1 MFFSSS
7 ARQSG
12 IKSKIA
18 PYVHGL
24 LFIGAL
30 STPLQAADMMDIY
43 HEALENDAQFRAAR
57 FTHQAAQEKL
67 PQGRAGLL
75 PTVTLAGVRRRQWI
89 DIERIGG
96 TGTATGT
103 GVAVRPSEVVIDNQ
117 SLTITATQ
125 PIYRK
130 ENFAIYEQSKLQ
142 VAQADSEF
150 IIAAQDLILR
160 VAQAYLDI
168 LLAEVN
174 VEVAEAQKKAISEQ
188 LAQAKRNFEV
198 GTATIVDTHEAQARF
213 DLTAAL
219 QIGALNEL
227 EVRKRA
233 LEQIIGRIPEDM
245 VRPAEVPSD
254 LLMLKYPSMQDWISV
269 AEQNNL
275 ALKVQE
281 AVYEI
286 AKKDVE
292 RAQAG
297 HYPTLD
303 LVAIYSDQKG
313 VGGTI
318 TGRPIDLTSKEIGVQ
333 LSFPLFQGF
342 AVQSRVREAVAIQ
355 EKVLQDLNNTRRNSV
370 LQVSQQYLNV
380 TNGIAQVT
388 ALKQALVSSQSQV
401 DSTKL
406 GQEVGVRTEV
416 DVLNAQQLYYSA
428 RRDLAQARYNFLM
441 SRLRLKAE
449 AGELDEEDLKEVNDA
464 LFRPPTPGPFQLPLA
479 AH

>member
-7 ARQSG
+7 ARQPG

-18 PYVHGL
+18 PYVHAL

-30 STPLQAADMMDIY
+30 STPLQAADIMDIY

-89 DIERIGG
+89 DIGKISGA
-96 TGTATGT
+96 GTATGT
-103 GVAVRPSEVVIDNQ
+103 GVAARPSEVVIDNQ
-117 SLTITATQ
+117 SITITATQ

-150 IIAAQDLILR
+150 IIAAQELILR

-219 QIGALNEL
+219 EIGALNEL
-227 EVRKRA
+227 EVRKRT

-245 VRPAEVPSD
+245 VRPTETPSD
-254 LLMLKYPSMQDWISV
+254 LLTLKYPSMQDWISV

-464 LFRPPTPGPFQLPLA
+464 LFRSQFPGPFQPPLA

>member
-1 MFFSSS
+1 MKI
-7 ARQSG
+7 RQFIYALLVAGASL
-12 IKSKIA
+12 
-18 PYVHGL
+18 HG
-24 LFIGAL
+24 
-30 STPLQAADMMDIY
+30 PLHAADLMEIY
-43 HEALENDAQFRAAR
+43 HEALEQDAQYSSAR
-57 FTHQAAQEKL
+57 FAHQAAQEKL

-89 DIERIGG
+89 DIESVGG
-96 TGTATGT
+96 VPG
-103 GVAVRPSEVVIDNQ
+103 GVGAGIAVRPSEVTIDNQ
-117 SLTITATQ
+117 SITVTATQ

-142 VAQADSEF
+142 VAQADSQF
-150 IIAAQDLILR
+150 IISAQDLILR
-160 VAQAYLDI
+160 VAQAYFDI
-168 LLAEVN
+168 LLAQVN
-174 VEVAEAQKKAISEQ
+174 VEVAEAQKKAIGEQ

-213 DLTAAL
+213 DLTSSQEIAAR
-219 QIGALNEL
+219 NDL

-233 LEQIIGRIPEDM
+233 LQQIIGRVPENLL
-245 VRPAEVPSD
+245 RPRETVTD
-254 LLMLKYPSMQDWISV
+254 LLILKYANMQDWISV

-292 RAQAG
+292 RAKAG

-318 TGRPIDLTSKEIGVQ
+318 TGRPIDLSSREIGVQ
-333 LSFPLFQGF
+333 LSFPIFQGF
-342 AVQSRVREAVAIQ
+342 AVQSRVREALAIQ

-380 TNGIAQVT
+380 TNGIAQVN
-388 ALKQALVSSQSQV
+388 ALKQAVISSQSQV

-416 DVLNAQQLYYSA
+416 DVLNAQHLHYSA

-464 LFRPPTPGPFQLPLA
+464 LFQAGGSG
-479 AH
+479 

>member
-1 MFFSSS
+1 MFLSRS

-18 PYVHGL
+18 PYVHAL

-150 IIAAQDLILR
+150 IMAAQYLILR

-198 GTATIVDTHEAQARF
+198 GTSTIVDTHEAQARF

-219 QIGALNEL
+219 EIGALNEL
-227 EVRKRA
+227 EVRKRT
-233 LEQIIGRIPEDM
+233 LEQIIGRIPEDLAH
-245 VRPAEVPSD
+245 PTETPSD
-254 LLMLKYPSMQDWISV
+254 LLTLKYPRMQDWISV

-449 AGELDEEDLKEVNDA
+449 AGELDEEDLKEVNDV
-464 LFRPPTPGPFQLPLA
+464 LFRPHPLQPPLA

>member
-1 MFFSSS
+1 M
-7 ARQSG
+7 
-12 IKSKIA
+12 IA
-18 PYVHGL
+18 GV
-24 LFIGAL
+24 AL
-30 STPLQAADMMDIY
+30 HSPLHAADLMEIY
-43 HEALENDAQFRAAR
+43 HEALEQDPQYSSAR
-57 FTHQAAQEKL
+57 FAHQAAQEKL

-89 DIERIGG
+89 DIESVSGLPFG
-96 TGTATGT
+96 TGA
-103 GVAVRPSEVVIDNQ
+103 GVAVRPSEVTIDNQ

-130 ENFAIYEQSKLQ
+130 ENFTIYEQSKLQ
-142 VAQADSEF
+142 VAQADSQF
-150 IIAAQDLILR
+150 IIAAQELILR
-160 VAQAYLDI
+160 VAQAYFDI
-168 LLAEVN
+168 LLAQVN
-174 VEVAEAQKKAISEQ
+174 VEVAEAQKKAIAEQ

-213 DLTAAL
+213 DLTLSQEIAARNNFEVSRRTL
-219 QIGALNEL
+219 Q
-227 EVRKRA
+227 
-233 LEQIIGRIPEDM
+233 QIIGRVPENLMRPSEM
-245 VRPAEVPSD
+245 VSD
-254 LLMLKYPSMQDWISV
+254 LLTLKYANMQDWISV

-286 AKKDVE
+286 AKKDVD
-292 RAQAG
+292 RARAG

-318 TGRPIDLTSKEIGVQ
+318 TGRPIDLTSREIGVQ
-333 LSFPLFQGF
+333 LSFPIFQGF
-342 AVQSRVREAVAIQ
+342 AVQSRVREALAIQ

-380 TNGIAQVT
+380 TNGIAQVN
-388 ALKQALVSSQSQV
+388 ALKQALISSQSQV
-401 DSTKL
+401 ESTKL

-416 DVLNAQQLYYSA
+416 DVLNAQHLYYSA

-449 AGELDEEDLKEVNDA
+449 AGELDEEDLKEINHV
-464 LFRPPTPGPFQLPLA
+464 LFQPQPSG
-479 AH
+479 

>member
-1 MFFSSS
+1 M
-7 ARQSG
+7 
-12 IKSKIA
+12 KI
-18 PYVHGL
+18 PQYIYGL
-24 LFIGAL
+24 LIAGVAL
-30 STPLQAADMMDIY
+30 HGPLHAADLMEIY
-43 HEALENDAQFRAAR
+43 HEALEQDPQYSSAR
-57 FTHQAAQEKL
+57 FAHQAAQEKL

-89 DIERIGG
+89 DIESVSGIPAG
-96 TGTATGT
+96 TSAGI
-103 GVAVRPSEVVIDNQ
+103 VARPSEVTIDNQ
-117 SLTITATQ
+117 SITVTATQ

-130 ENFAIYEQSKLQ
+130 ENFTIYEQSKLQ
-142 VAQADSEF
+142 VAQADSQF
-150 IIAAQDLILR
+150 IIAAQELILR
-160 VAQAYLDI
+160 VAQAYFDI
-168 LLAEVN
+168 LLAQVN
-174 VEVAEAQKKAISEQ
+174 VEVAEAQKKAIAEQ

-213 DLTAAL
+213 DLTLSQEIAAR
-219 QIGALNEL
+219 NEL
-227 EVRKRA
+227 EVSRRA
-233 LEQIIGRIPEDM
+233 LQQIIGRVPENLMRPNEM
-245 VRPAEVPSD
+245 VSD
-254 LLMLKYPSMQDWISV
+254 LLTLKYANMQDWVSV

-286 AKKDVE
+286 AKKDVD
-292 RAQAG
+292 RARAG

-333 LSFPLFQGF
+333 LSFPIFQGF
-342 AVQSRVREAVAIQ
+342 AVQSRVREALAIQ

-380 TNGIAQVT
+380 TNGIAQVN
-388 ALKQALVSSQSQV
+388 ALKQALISSQSQV
-401 DSTKL
+401 ESTKL

-416 DVLNAQQLYYSA
+416 DVLNAQHLYYSA

-449 AGELDEEDLKEVNDA
+449 AGELDEEDLKEINDA
-464 LFRPPTPGPFQLPLA
+464 LFQPQSSG
-479 AH
+479 

>member
-227 EVRKRA
+227 EVRKRT
-233 LEQIIGRIPEDM
+233 LEQIIVRISEDM
-245 VRPAEVPSD
+245 VRPIEMPSD
-254 LLMLKYPSMQDWISV
+254 LLTLKYPSMQDWISV

-275 ALKVQE
+275 ALKVQQ

-464 LFRPPTPGPFQLPLA
+464 LFRPQASGPLQSPLA

>member
-1 MFFSSS
+1 M
-7 ARQSG
+7 
-12 IKSKIA
+12 KIA
-18 PYVHGL
+18 PYVHAL

-30 STPLQAADMMDIY
+30 STPLQAADIMDIY

-89 DIERIGG
+89 DIEKISGI
-96 TGTATGT
+96 GTATGT
-103 GVAVRPSEVVIDNQ
+103 GVIARPSEVVIDNQ

-174 VEVAEAQKKAISEQ
+174 LEVAEAQKKAISEQ

-198 GTATIVDTHEAQARF
+198 GTSTIVDTHEAQARF

-227 EVRKRA
+227 EVRKRT

-245 VRPAEVPSD
+245 VRPTEVPSD
-254 LLMLKYPSMQDWISV
+254 LLTLKYPSMQDWISV

-464 LFRPPTPGPFQLPLA
+464 LFRPQAPGPLQSPLA

>member
-1 MFFSSS
+1 M
-7 ARQSG
+7 
-12 IKSKIA
+12 IA
-18 PYVHGL
+18 GVVLH
-24 LFIGAL
+24 
-30 STPLQAADMMDIY
+30 SPLHAADLMEIY
-43 HEALENDAQFRAAR
+43 HEALEQDAQYSSAR
-57 FTHQAAQEKL
+57 FAHQAAQEKL

-89 DIERIGG
+89 DIESVSGLPFG
-96 TGTATGT
+96 TGA
-103 GVAVRPSEVVIDNQ
+103 GVAVRPSEVTIDNQ
-117 SLTITATQ
+117 SLTVTATQ

-130 ENFAIYEQSKLQ
+130 ENFTIYEQSKLQ
-142 VAQADSEF
+142 VAQADSQF
-150 IIAAQDLILR
+150 IIAAQELILR
-160 VAQAYLDI
+160 VAQAYFDI
-168 LLAEVN
+168 LLAQVN
-174 VEVAEAQKKAISEQ
+174 VEVAEAQKKAIAEQ

-213 DLTAAL
+213 DLTLSQEIAARNNFEVSRRAL
-219 QIGALNEL
+219 Q
-227 EVRKRA
+227 
-233 LEQIIGRIPEDM
+233 QIIGRVPENLMRPSEM
-245 VRPAEVPSD
+245 VSD
-254 LLMLKYPSMQDWISV
+254 LLTLKYANMQDWISV

-286 AKKDVE
+286 AKKDVD
-292 RAQAG
+292 RARAG

-318 TGRPIDLTSKEIGVQ
+318 TGRPIDLTSREIGVQ
-333 LSFPLFQGF
+333 LSFPIFQGF
-342 AVQSRVREAVAIQ
+342 AVQSRVREALAIQ

-380 TNGIAQVT
+380 TNGIAQVN
-388 ALKQALVSSQSQV
+388 ALKQALISSQSQV
-401 DSTKL
+401 ESTKL

-416 DVLNAQQLYYSA
+416 DVLNAQHLYYSA

-449 AGELDEEDLKEVNDA
+449 AGELDEEDLKEINDV
-464 LFRPPTPGPFQLPLA
+464 LFQPQPSG
-479 AH
+479 

>member
-1 MFFSSS
+1 MIAGVALHSSL
-7 ARQSG
+7 
-12 IKSKIA
+12 
-18 PYVHGL
+18 H
-24 LFIGAL
+24 
-30 STPLQAADMMDIY
+30 AADLMEIY
-43 HEALENDAQFRAAR
+43 HEALEQDPQYSSAR
-57 FTHQAAQEKL
+57 FAHQAAQEKL

-89 DIERIGG
+89 DIESVSGLPFG
-96 TGTATGT
+96 TGA
-103 GVAVRPSEVVIDNQ
+103 GVAVRPSEVTIDNQ

-130 ENFAIYEQSKLQ
+130 ENFTIYEQSKLQ
-142 VAQADSEF
+142 VAQADSQF
-150 IIAAQDLILR
+150 IIAAQELILR
-160 VAQAYLDI
+160 VAQAYFDI
-168 LLAEVN
+168 LLAQVN
-174 VEVAEAQKKAISEQ
+174 VEVAEAQKKAIAEQ

-213 DLTAAL
+213 DLTLSQEIAARNNFEVSRRTL
-219 QIGALNEL
+219 Q
-227 EVRKRA
+227 
-233 LEQIIGRIPEDM
+233 QIIGRVPENLMRPSEM
-245 VRPAEVPSD
+245 VSD
-254 LLMLKYPSMQDWISV
+254 LLTLKYANMQDWISV

-286 AKKDVE
+286 AKKDVD
-292 RAQAG
+292 RARAG

-318 TGRPIDLTSKEIGVQ
+318 TGRPIDLTSREIGVQ
-333 LSFPLFQGF
+333 LSFPIFQGF
-342 AVQSRVREAVAIQ
+342 AVQSRVREALAIQ

-380 TNGIAQVT
+380 TNGIAQVN
-388 ALKQALVSSQSQV
+388 ALKQALISSQSQV
-401 DSTKL
+401 ESTKL

-416 DVLNAQQLYYSA
+416 DVLNAQHLYYSA

-449 AGELDEEDLKEVNDA
+449 AGELDEEDLKEINHV
-464 LFRPPTPGPFQLPLA
+464 LFQPQPSG
-479 AH
+479 

>member
-1 MFFSSS
+1 MFLSRS

-12 IKSKIA
+12 TKSKIA
-18 PYVHGL
+18 PYVHAL

-30 STPLQAADMMDIY
+30 STPLRAADIMAIY

-150 IIAAQDLILR
+150 IMAAQDLILR

-219 QIGALNEL
+219 EIGALNEL
-227 EVRKRA
+227 EVRKRT
-233 LEQIIGRIPEDM
+233 LEQIIGRIPEDLAH
-245 VRPAEVPSD
+245 PTETPSD
-254 LLMLKYPSMQDWISV
+254 LLTLKYPRMQDWISV

-464 LFRPPTPGPFQLPLA
+464 LFRSQSPGPLQSPLA

>member
-18 PYVHGL
+18 PYVHAL

-43 HEALENDAQFRAAR
+43 HEALENDAQYRAAR
-57 FTHQAAQEKL
+57 FMNQAAQEKL

-75 PTVTLAGVRRRQWI
+75 PTITLAGVRRRQWI
-89 DIERIGG
+89 DIEKISG

-103 GVAVRPSEVVIDNQ
+103 GVAARPSEVVIDNQ
-117 SLTITATQ
+117 SVTITATQ

-219 QIGALNEL
+219 EIGALNDL

-233 LEQIIGRIPEDM
+233 LEQIIGRVPEDM
-245 VRPAEVPSD
+245 VRPTEMPSD
-254 LLMLKYPSMQDWISV
+254 LLTLKYPSMQDWISV

-388 ALKQALVSSQSQV
+388 ALKQALMSSQSQV

-464 LFRPPTPGPFQLPLA
+464 LFHPQAPGPLQSPLA

>member
-1 MFFSSS
+1 MY
-7 ARQSG
+7 ALLVSG
-12 IKSKIA
+12 MTF
-18 PYVHGL
+18 PG
-24 LFIGAL
+24 
-30 STPLQAADMMDIY
+30 PLHAADLMEIY
-43 HEALENDAQFRAAR
+43 HEALEQDPQYSSAR

-89 DIERIGG
+89 DIESVSGIPAG
-96 TGTATGT
+96 TGAGI
-103 GVAVRPSEVVIDNQ
+103 VARPSEVTIDNQ
-117 SLTITATQ
+117 SITITATQ

-130 ENFAIYEQSKLQ
+130 ENFTIYEQSKLQ
-142 VAQADSEF
+142 VAQADSQF

-160 VAQAYLDI
+160 VAQAYFDI
-168 LLAEVN
+168 LLAQVN
-174 VEVAEAQKKAISEQ
+174 VEVAQAQKKAIAEQ

-213 DLTAAL
+213 DLTLSQEIAARN
-219 QIGALNEL
+219 QL
-227 EVRKRA
+227 EVSKRA
-233 LEQIIGRIPEDM
+233 LQQIVGHVPENLK
-245 VRPAEVPSD
+245 RPTEAVSD
-254 LLMLKYPSMQDWISV
+254 LLALKYANMQDWISV

-292 RAQAG
+292 RARAG

-303 LVAIYSDQKG
+303 LVAVYSDQKG

-333 LSFPLFQGF
+333 LSFPIFQGF
-342 AVQSRVREAVAIQ
+342 AVQSRVREALAIQ
-355 EKVLQDLNNTRRNSV
+355 EKVLQDLNSTRRNSV

-380 TNGIAQVT
+380 TNGIAQVN

-401 DSTKL
+401 ESTKL

-416 DVLNAQQLYYSA
+416 DVLNAQHLYYSA

-449 AGELDEEDLKEVNDA
+449 AGELDEEDLKEINDV
-464 LFRPPTPGPFQLPLA
+464 LFQPEPSG
-479 AH
+479 

>member
-1 MFFSSS
+1 MKIRQYIYGLMIAGVALHSSL
-7 ARQSG
+7 
-12 IKSKIA
+12 
-18 PYVHGL
+18 H
-24 LFIGAL
+24 
-30 STPLQAADMMDIY
+30 AADLMEIY
-43 HEALENDAQFRAAR
+43 HEALEQDPQYSSAR
-57 FTHQAAQEKL
+57 FAHQAAQEKL

-89 DIERIGG
+89 DIESVSGLPFG
-96 TGTATGT
+96 TGA
-103 GVAVRPSEVVIDNQ
+103 GVAVRPSEVTIDNQ

-130 ENFAIYEQSKLQ
+130 ENFTIYEQSKLQ
-142 VAQADSEF
+142 VAQADSQF
-150 IIAAQDLILR
+150 IIAAQELILR
-160 VAQAYLDI
+160 VAQAYFDI
-168 LLAEVN
+168 LLAQVN
-174 VEVAEAQKKAISEQ
+174 VEVAEAQKKAIAEQ

-213 DLTAAL
+213 DLTLSQEIAARNNFEVSRRTL
-219 QIGALNEL
+219 Q
-227 EVRKRA
+227 
-233 LEQIIGRIPEDM
+233 QIIGRVPENLMRPSEM
-245 VRPAEVPSD
+245 VSD
-254 LLMLKYPSMQDWISV
+254 LLTLKYANMQDWISV

-286 AKKDVE
+286 AKKDVD
-292 RAQAG
+292 RARAG

-318 TGRPIDLTSKEIGVQ
+318 TGRPIDLTSREIGVQ
-333 LSFPLFQGF
+333 LSFPIFQGF
-342 AVQSRVREAVAIQ
+342 AVQSRVREALAIQ

-380 TNGIAQVT
+380 TNGIAQVN
-388 ALKQALVSSQSQV
+388 ALKQALISSQSQV
-401 DSTKL
+401 ESTKL

-416 DVLNAQQLYYSA
+416 DVLNAQHLYYSA

-449 AGELDEEDLKEVNDA
+449 AGELDEEDLKEINHV
-464 LFRPPTPGPFQLPLA
+464 LFQPQPSG
-479 AH
+479 

>member
-1 MFFSSS
+1 M
-7 ARQSG
+7 
-12 IKSKIA
+12 KIPQYIYA
-18 PYVHGL
+18 IL
-24 LFIGAL
+24 IAGAAL
-30 STPLQAADMMDIY
+30 HTPLHAADLMEIY
-43 HEALENDAQFRAAR
+43 REALEQDAVYSAAR
-57 FTHQAAQEKL
+57 YANQAAQEKL

-75 PTVTLAGVRRRQWI
+75 PTVTLAGVRRRQYI
-89 DIERIGG
+89 DIERVGG
-96 TGTATGT
+96 LPLGGI
-103 GVAVRPSEVVIDNQ
+103 AVRPSEVIIDNQ

-142 VAQADSEF
+142 VAQADSQF

-160 VAQAYLDI
+160 VAQAYFDI
-168 LLAEVN
+168 LAAEVN
-174 VEVAEAQKKAISEQ
+174 VEVAEAQKKAIGEQ
-188 LAQAKRNFEV
+188 LEQAKRNFQV
-198 GTATIVDTHEAQARF
+198 GTATIVDTYEAQARF
-213 DLTAAL
+213 DLTTSQEIAAK
-219 QIGALNEL
+219 NDL
-227 EVRKRA
+227 EIRKRA
-233 LEQIIGRIPEDM
+233 LQQIIGRMPDDL
-245 VRPAEVPSD
+245 VRPDELASD
-254 LLMLKYPSMQDWISV
+254 LLTLKYTNMQDWVNV

-275 ALKVQE
+275 ALKVQQ

-292 RAQAG
+292 RAKAG

-342 AVQSRVREAVAIQ
+342 AVQSRVREALATQ

-380 TNGIAQVT
+380 TNGIAQVN

-416 DVLNAQQLYYSA
+416 DVLNAQHLFYSA

-441 SRLRLKAE
+441 SRLRLEAE
-449 AGELDEEDLKEVNDA
+449 AGELDEEDLREINAV
-464 LFRPPTPGPFQLPLA
+464 LLQ
-479 AH
+479 

>member
-1 MFFSSS
+1 
-7 ARQSG
+7 
-12 IKSKIA
+12 
-18 PYVHGL
+18 
-24 LFIGAL
+24 
-30 STPLQAADMMDIY
+30 MMDIY

-150 IIAAQDLILR
+150 IMAAQDLILR

-198 GTATIVDTHEAQARF
+198 GTSTIVDTHEAQARF

-219 QIGALNEL
+219 EIGALNEL
-227 EVRKRA
+227 EVRKRT
-233 LEQIIGRIPEDM
+233 LEQIIGRIPEDLAH
-245 VRPAEVPSD
+245 PTETPSD
-254 LLMLKYPSMQDWISV
+254 LLTLKYPRMQDWISV

-449 AGELDEEDLKEVNDA
+449 AGELDEEDLKEVNDV
-464 LFRPPTPGPFQLPLA
+464 LFRPQFPDPLQPPLA